1 MKCIGV
7 REQLLCRPAS
17 LSQLL
22 QHIVLMEEGK
32 DPLGKVVFSGPCS
45 AHLHSHTYLIYI
57 QTYLYVGNN
66 ILRKKEKRLEIDNGI
81 RVIIQ

>member
-1 MKCIGV
+1 M
-7 REQLLCRPAS
+7 
-17 LSQLL
+17 
-22 QHIVLMEEGK
+22 HTFTHMHTHTH
-32 DPLGKVVFSGPCS
+32 